1 MHPPRLMAISS
12 DIKVSVPLFWPL
24 FFLLSGFFLRR
35 CACTHACSQHYSS
48 LKLNARL
55 KPRHGGGANN
65 SAAKICVSSTCVHP
79 AFVCVCEMECIWLGW
94 MKGSMASHR
103 CRLSVWYSICL
114 SVCSVFRCVFNAN
127 NPWKVCL
134 IFPNSLSPTLERKMK
149 NLLYLLNELNLLIYW
164 I

>member
-1 MHPPRLMAISS
+1 MHLPLLVAISS
-12 DIKVSVPLFWPL
+12 DIKVSVLLLFWPL

-35 CACTHACSQHYSS
+35 CTRTHACTQHHNQHYSS

-65 SAAKICVSSTCVHP
+65 SAAKICVLSTCVHP
-79 AFVCVCEMECIWLGW
+79 AFVCVCVCEMECIWLGW

-127 NPWKVCL
+127 NP
-134 IFPNSLSPTLERKMK
+134 
-149 NLLYLLNELNLLIYW
+149 
-164 I
+164 